1 MEAVK
6 KDLKKSTWV
15 DEYRINWY
23 DADVTGRLTLPALC
37 GLLEES
43 AWRHANHLGVGWS
56 EANKQHNAWVLVRLQ
71 LQVDEWPKWNQ
82 TIRVVTWSRGV
93 DKLFAYRDFKLED
106 MRGRVLIHVT
116 STWLVLDI
124 ESRRPVRPDLVKDA
138 LSYAVAEKVMPQNAA
153 KLVLPKITES
163 SLIGTIAV
171 SYPDLDLNGHTNNIR
186 YPEWVLRF
194 LPDNLLREK
203 YIRSFLVNYLAESHS
218 GDEISLFA
226 SRVNDTFCV
235 AGIRKS
241 DEKTVFVSSFEF

>member
-203 YIRSFLVNYLAESHS
+203 YIRSFSVNYLAESHS
-218 GDEISLFA
+218 GDVISLYS
-226 SRVNDTFCV
+226 SRENDTFCV
-235 AGIRKS
+235 AGIRKG